1 MEDIYRFEF
10 TSEELTRLVSA
21 ILREKISNE
30 QFIKAFPDDPE
41 TTEICLRNILQC
53 DVLLNKLRRDYK

>member
-1 MEDIYRFEF
+1 MEDTYRFEF

-30 QFIKAFPDDPE
+30 EFIKNYPDNLE
-41 TTEICLRNILQC
+41 TTEICSRNILQC
-53 DVLLNKLRRDYK
+53 EALLVKLRRDYK

>member
-30 QFIKAFPDDPE
+30 QFIKDYGDYPE
-41 TTEICLRNILQC
+41 TTEICLRNIQQC
-53 DVLLNKLRRDYK
+53 EALLDKLRKDYK